1 MSIQAPK
8 PVGSVA
14 SDWLPR
20 VYAELRRKA
29 QLFLNSERSGHT
41 LNATALVHEAY
52 VKLAGG
58 TKPPEFEK
66 TGHFYAAAA
75 EAMRRILVD
84 HARARLARKR
94 GGEGRRQGSSALDNA
109 AVFSDEQS
117 PEEILAL
124 DEAFSRLGTQDA
136 QAAEVVRLRF
146 FAGLEIEQTAKA
158 LGVSPRTVK
167 RQWQFA
173 RAWLYRELE
182 SKGKD

>member
-1 MSIQAPK
+1 MNDEAQSG
-8 PVGSVA
+8 GSPA
-14 SDWLPR
+14 SDWLSK
-20 VYAELRRKA
+20 VYPELRRKA
-29 QLFLNSERSGHT
+29 QLFLKSERSGHT

-52 VKLAGG
+52 IKLAAGSE
-58 TKPPEFEK
+58 PPEFEK

-84 HARARLARKR
+84 HARARLAQKR
-94 GGEGRRQGSSALDNA
+94 GGEGRRLGNTVLENA
-109 AVFSDEQS
+109 AALSDAQS

-124 DEAFSRLGTQDA
+124 DEALSRLGEQDA

-158 LGVSPRTVK
+158 LGVSSRTVK

-182 SKGKD
+182 GK